1 MTLGSVL
8 NSFGKDMGKQ
18 MKSQQLVN
26 AILTLFN
33 NVSKIKSTIDG
44 KMQIVLKNVIL
55 NHKPSEDIEFINVPN
70 HVKDFF
76 FK

>member
-1 MTLGSVL
+1 
-8 NSFGKDMGKQ
+8 MGKQ
-18 MKSQQLVN
+18 MKSQQQVN
-26 AILTLFN
+26 AIITFFN
-33 NVSKIKSTIDG
+33 NISKIKSTIDG

-55 NHKPSEDIEFINVPN
+55 NQEPSEDIEFINVPN